1 MEQMMDGS
9 VYTETECDLPNGNL
23 CIAKVKIDF
32 EIEDCECSSECGDQW
47 VTEKWQRTI
56 VTDSDI
62 IGYKIYDEDTHEECD
77 VFLSAQEREEVRE
90 TATQEFLDSE

>member
-1 MEQMMDGS
+1 LRSRTASAVQ
-9 VYTETECDLPNGNL
+9 N
-23 CIAKVKIDF
+23 A
-32 EIEDCECSSECGDQW
+32 EISG

-77 VFLSAQEREEVRE
+77 VFLSVQEREEVRE
-90 TATQEFLDSE
+90 TATQEFLESE